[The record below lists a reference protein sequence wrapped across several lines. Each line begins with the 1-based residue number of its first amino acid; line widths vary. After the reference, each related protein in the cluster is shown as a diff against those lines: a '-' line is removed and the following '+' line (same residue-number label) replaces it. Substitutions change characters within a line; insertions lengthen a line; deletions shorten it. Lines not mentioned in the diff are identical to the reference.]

1 MVGDLTTAELAL
13 KHLVDIATRHN
24 FSFWT
29 RLASCLEGSL
39 LIRRGD
45 TIDGISLLRAGLDAF
60 IRSGQRLYIS
70 GFIADLAQGLAKT
83 GFADEAVTIID
94 DAISRSDA
102 DAVRWH
108 VPELLRI
115 KGELLL
121 LGLNEP
127 MEAAERWFE
136 GAIEEATRQDALFW
150 ELRASL
156 SLATLRIRQDRRE
169 DAQQLLA
176 SVYGRFTEGF
186 ETADLIAARKIVEPF
201 KCQQNGP
208 K

>member
-1 MVGDLTTAELAL
+1 
-13 KHLVDIATRHN
+13 
-24 FSFWT
+24 
-29 RLASCLEGSL
+29 
-39 LIRRGD
+39 
-45 TIDGISLLRAGLDAF
+45 LRAGLDAF

>member
-1 MVGDLTTAELAL
+1 
-13 KHLVDIATRHN
+13 
-24 FSFWT
+24 
-29 RLASCLEGSL
+29 
-39 LIRRGD
+39 
-45 TIDGISLLRAGLDAF
+45 
-60 IRSGQRLYIS
+60 
-70 GFIADLAQGLAKT
+70 
-83 GFADEAVTIID
+83 
-94 DAISRSDA
+94 
-102 DAVRWH
+102 
-108 VPELLRI
+108 
-115 KGELLL
+115 
-121 LGLNEP
+121 